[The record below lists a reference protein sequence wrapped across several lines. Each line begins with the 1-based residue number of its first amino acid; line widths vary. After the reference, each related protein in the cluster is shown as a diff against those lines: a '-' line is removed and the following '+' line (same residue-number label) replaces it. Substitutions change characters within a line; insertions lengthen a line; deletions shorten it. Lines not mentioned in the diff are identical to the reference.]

1 MAQILFDPQGFTAP
15 QAKKM
20 PVILVLDNSG
30 SMSGEKIDSLN
41 KAVHDMLD
49 SFRSS
54 ACADAAFDIAIVTFG
69 TGIHLFQ
76 KMEDVSSIR
85 WRDIAI
91 GDTNSCR
98 NLTGQWDDPN
108 ARGTPLGATLKIVK
122 SMIEDKTIIPSRA
135 YRPAV
140 ILVSDGHPTD
150 SWNAALQDFVQNGR
164 SSKCDRWAMAIG
176 RDADAAVLGK
186 FIDGA
191 KNPDGS
197 PRILLYAKDSGT
209 LRDNFKFI
217 TMSVTNTVAVA
228 SKSKVLTVQPV
239 SVKATGIE
247 ARGDHGAPEQTDT
260 DPSVRTHNG
269 NPAGQE
275 EESDSGFEW

>member
-1 MAQILFDPQGFTAP
+1 MAMLFDPRGFAAP
-15 QAKKM
+15 QTKPM

-41 KAVHDMLD
+41 AAVHNMLD

-54 ACADAAFDIAIVTFG
+54 TCAEAVFDIAVVTFG

-76 KMEDVSSIR
+76 KLEDVSAIH
-85 WRDIAI
+85 WRDIPI
-91 GDTNSCR
+91 SDVNECK
-98 NLTGQWDDPN
+98 NLTGRWDNPN
-108 ARGTPLGATLKIVK
+108 ARGTPLGATLRLVK
-122 SMIEDKTIIPSRA
+122 AMIEDKTIIPSRA

-150 SWNAALQDFVQNGR
+150 GWIVALQDFVQDGR
-164 SSKCDRWAMAIG
+164 SAKCDRWAMAIG

-186 FIDGA
+186 FIEGVT
-191 KNPDGS
+191 NPDGS
-197 PRILLYAKDSGT
+197 PRMLLYAKDSTT
-209 LRDNFKFI
+209 LLDNFKFI
-217 TMSVTNTVAVA
+217 TMTVTNTVAAA
-228 SKSKVLTVQPV
+228 SKSKVLTVKPV
-239 SVKATGIE
+239 SVRATGIGE
-247 ARGDHGAPEQTDT
+247 RNDRRVPERAD
-260 DPSVRTHNG
+260 DNPSTGSSRE